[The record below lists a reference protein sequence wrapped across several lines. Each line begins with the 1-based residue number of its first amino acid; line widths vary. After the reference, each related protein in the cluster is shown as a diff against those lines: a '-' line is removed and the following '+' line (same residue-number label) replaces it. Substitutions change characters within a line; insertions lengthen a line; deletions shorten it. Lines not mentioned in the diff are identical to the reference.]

1 MVFNEVD
8 PWGKTISSWA
18 WRIILRFQRTHMNAK
33 QMLEVEQLSG
43 KELHNVMQVWIV
55 DLAALIVCVSIWCK

>member
-1 MVFNEVD
+1 MFIYTGKLVLACMIDYNEVD

-33 QMLEVEQLSG
+33 QMLKVEQLSG
-43 KELHNVMQVWIV
+43 KELHNVMQV
-55 DLAALIVCVSIWCK
+55 

>member
-1 MVFNEVD
+1 MFIYTGKLVLLCKSWVFNEVD

-43 KELHNVMQVWIV
+43 KELHNVMQV
-55 DLAALIVCVSIWCK
+55 